1 MRRRLFLVPAVMLLA
16 LVGCSESGREKED
29 VPNASPSPAAPFT
42 LALTASAGGDK
53 VTVHGTTNLPDGTLV
68 TVLLARNVRF
78 KGEDPRA
85 FHAGGDGVSV
95 KGGKFESDI
104 QLKEDL
110 LRTTVTLPPGQTG
123 FGPLESI
130 SNTLSVCAQVRPN
143 DESEKPQP
151 KGVQEALGNKGANL
165 KSSPEATKFGDGY
178 RLETLTS
185 LELPTPS
192 LAAIEGELGKVKT
205 VVDATEDLFCVS

>member
-1 MRRRLFLVPAVMLLA
+1 MRRPLFLVPAIMLA
-16 LVGCSESGREKED
+16 LVGCSASGSEKED
-29 VPNASPSPAAPFT
+29 VPNASPSLAGPFT
-42 LALTASAGGDK
+42 LTLTASAGRDK

-68 TVLLARNVRF
+68 TVLLSRNVRF

-104 QLKEDL
+104 QLKEDM
-110 LRTTVTLPPGQTG
+110 LRTTVTLASDQTS

-130 SNTLSVCAQVRPN
+130 SNTISACAQVRPN
-143 DESEKPQP
+143 DESETPQP
-151 KGVQEALGNKGANL
+151 ENVQKALGDKGANL

-178 RLETLTS
+178 RLETLTGVQ
-185 LELPTPS
+185 LPSPS

-205 VVDATEDLFCVS
+205 VVDAPDDLFCVS